1 MKKEFNDLIY
11 KYFKSNF
18 YKNKQYE
25 ENASKLALQF
35 FNIDVEQTKL
45 YKIGNLQD
53 ETNYK
58 KMNYDIELYNI
69 DGLIKIEVKTDHKST
84 TTGNFFIEFKQ
95 YELPSGIAIT
105 DSDFYIINDGTNYYL
120 IETYKI
126 KQIIKHLE
134 DLGSIKKIKHFL
146 YIDGELIKDSKNKPY
161 ITEGFIIPK
170 KILIDESTLLNNN

>member
-11 KYFKSNF
+11 KYFKTNF

-35 FNIDVEQTKL
+35 FNTDVEQTKL

-84 TTGNFFIEFKQ
+84 TTGNFFIE
-95 YELPSGIAIT
+95 L
-105 DSDFYIINDGTNYYL
+105 
-120 IETYKI
+120 
-126 KQIIKHLE
+126 
-134 DLGSIKKIKHFL
+134 
-146 YIDGELIKDSKNKPY
+146 
-161 ITEGFIIPK
+161 
-170 KILIDESTLLNNN
+170 